1 MEKTR
6 GQIEEFWMLGS
17 SESRAARA
25 LFLSDPAAPLAR
37 LHPDHRDRRC
47 DAHVPIES
55 NGHIHL
61 EHSAWVALD
70 LSSITGSRSMVT
82 ERWILIHSFLNWMEI
97 SLKMCNEADE
107 AEQFGM
113 L

>member
-1 MEKTR
+1 MLLL
-6 GQIEEFWMLGS
+6 LGS

-37 LHPDHRDRRC
+37 LHPDCRIAESSNRRC

-55 NGHIHL
+55 NGHIRL

-70 LSSITGSRSMVT
+70 LSSK
-82 ERWILIHSFLNWMEI
+82 N
-97 SLKMCNEADE
+97 
-107 AEQFGM
+107 
-113 L
+113 